1 MLYTMLIAV
10 HVVAALF
17 LIGVVLLQTG
27 KGADIGAVF
36 GGGSSETVFGSSGAG
51 TFLTRLTTGIAILFM
66 LTSLSMTYGLA
77 RRTSQSLFDD
87 APPPAVP
94 PAVPLGDETTIPL
107 TESPDEAAVP
117 SGDLDEEP
125 VAAADS
131 APSEEMEQAAVPEP
145 ESPPA
150 DQPTN

>member
-1 MLYTMLIAV
+1 MLYTMLIV
-10 HVVAALF
+10 IHVVAALF

-94 PAVPLGDETTIPL
+94 LDAETSIPL
-107 TESPDEAAVP
+107 TESGEEAAAPSVEPDESVASADVTP
-117 SGDLDEEP
+117 SEDPIE
-125 VAAADS
+125 AAA
-131 APSEEMEQAAVPEP
+131 PEA
-145 ESPPA
+145 EAPPA
-150 DQPTN
+150 DQPAN

>member
-1 MLYTMLIAV
+1 MLYTMLIV
-10 HVVAALF
+10 IHVVAALF

-87 APPPAVP
+87 APPPA
-94 PAVPLGDETTIPL
+94 APLDAETSIPL
-107 TESPDEAAVP
+107 TESGEEATTP
-117 SGDLDEEP
+117 SAELDEEP
-125 VAAADS
+125 VASADGT
-131 APSEEMEQAAVPEP
+131 PSEDPMEAPVPEA
-145 ESPPA
+145 ETPPA
-150 DQPTN
+150 DQPAN

>member
-1 MLYTMLIAV
+1 MLYTMLVTV

-94 PAVPLGDETTIPL
+94 LGDETTIPL

-117 SGDLDEEP
+117 SVDLDEEP

-131 APSEEMEQAAVPEP
+131 TPSEEMEQAAVSEP

>member
-10 HVVAALF
+10 HVIAALF

-77 RRTSQSLFDD
+77 LRTTQSLFDD
-87 APPPAVP
+87 APP

-107 TESPDEAAVP
+107 TESPDEATAP
-117 SGDLDEEP
+117 SVDLVEEP
-125 VAAADS
+125 VAAADV
-131 APSEEMEQAAVPEP
+131 APSEEQEDAAAVAP

>member
-10 HVVAALF
+10 HVLAAVF

-66 LTSLSMTYGLA
+66 LTSLSMTYGIA

-87 APPPAVP
+87 APPA
-94 PAVPLGDETTIPL
+94 AVPLGDETPIPL
-107 TESPDEAAVP
+107 TESPDEATVP
-117 SGDLDEEP
+117 SVELAEEP
-125 VAAADS
+125 VAAA
-131 APSEEMEQAAVPEP
+131 AVTPSEEMEDAAVAEP

-150 DQPTN
+150 DQPAN

>member
-1 MLYTMLIAV
+1 MLYTMLIV
-10 HVVAALF
+10 IHVVAALF

-94 PAVPLGDETTIPL
+94 LDAETSIPL
-107 TESPDEAAVP
+107 TESGEEATAPSVEPDESVASADVTP
-117 SGDLDEEP
+117 SEDPIE
-125 VAAADS
+125 AAA
-131 APSEEMEQAAVPEP
+131 PEA
-145 ESPPA
+145 EAPPA
-150 DQPTN
+150 NQPAN

>member
-10 HVVAALF
+10 HVVAAVF

-77 RRTSQSLFDD
+77 HRTSQSLFDD
-87 APPPAVP
+87 APPA
-94 PAVPLGDETTIPL
+94 AVPLGDETPIPP

-117 SGDLDEEP
+117 SVELAEEP
-125 VAAADS
+125 VAAADP
-131 APSEEMEQAAVPEP
+131 APSEEMEQAAAPEP

-150 DQPTN
+150 DQPAN

>member
-1 MLYTMLIAV
+1 MLYTMLIVV

-94 PAVPLGDETTIPL
+94 LGDETTIPL

-117 SGDLDEEP
+117 SVDLDEEP

-131 APSEEMEQAAVPEP
+131 TPSEEMEQAAVPDP

>member
-1 MLYTMLIAV
+1 MLYTMLIV
-10 HVVAALF
+10 IHVVAALF

-94 PAVPLGDETTIPL
+94 LDAETSIPL
-107 TESPDEAAVP
+107 TESGEEAAAP
-117 SGDLDEEP
+117 SVKPDEEP
-125 VAAADS
+125 VASADVT
-131 APSEEMEQAAVPEP
+131 PSEDPIEAAAPEG
-145 ESPPA
+145 EAPPA
-150 DQPTN
+150 DQPAN

>member
-94 PAVPLGDETTIPL
+94 LGDETTIPL

-117 SGDLDEEP
+117 SVDLDEEP

-131 APSEEMEQAAVPEP
+131 TPSEEMEQAAVPEP

>member
-1 MLYTMLIAV
+1 MLYTMLIV
-10 HVVAALF
+10 IHVVAALF

-66 LTSLSMTYGLA
+66 LTSLSMTYSLA

-94 PAVPLGDETTIPL
+94 LDAETSIPL
-107 TESPDEAAVP
+107 TESGEEATAPSVEPDESVASADVTP
-117 SGDLDEEP
+117 SEDPIE
-125 VAAADS
+125 VAA
-131 APSEEMEQAAVPEP
+131 PEA
-145 ESPPA
+145 EAPPA
-150 DQPTN
+150 DQPAN

>member
-10 HVVAALF
+10 HVIAALF

-77 RRTSQSLFDD
+77 LRTTQSLFDD

-94 PAVPLGDETTIPL
+94 LGDETTIPF
-107 TESPDEAAVP
+107 TESPDETTAP
-117 SGDLDEEP
+117 SVDLAEEP
-125 VAAADS
+125 VAAADVT
-131 APSEEMEQAAVPEP
+131 PSEEREDAAAAEP

>member
-1 MLYTMLIAV
+1 MLYTMLIV
-10 HVVAALF
+10 IHVVAALF

-94 PAVPLGDETTIPL
+94 LDAETSIPL
-107 TESPDEAAVP
+107 TESGEEATAPSVEPDESVASADVTP
-117 SGDLDEEP
+117 SEDPIE
-125 VAAADS
+125 AAA
-131 APSEEMEQAAVPEP
+131 PEA
-145 ESPPA
+145 EAPPA

>member
-1 MLYTMLIAV
+1 MLYTMLIV
-10 HVVAALF
+10 IHVVAALF

-87 APPPAVP
+87 APPPA
-94 PAVPLGDETTIPL
+94 APLDAETSIPL
-107 TESPDEAAVP
+107 TESGEEATTPSAELDEGPVASADGVSSEDPIEAA
-117 SGDLDEEP
+117 
-125 VAAADS
+125 
-131 APSEEMEQAAVPEP
+131 APEAEAPH
-145 ESPPA
+145 A
-150 DQPTN
+150 DQPAN

>member
-94 PAVPLGDETTIPL
+94 LGDETTIPL

-117 SGDLDEEP
+117 SVDLAEEP

-131 APSEEMEQAAVPEP
+131 APAEEMEQAAVPES

>member
-1 MLYTMLIAV
+1 MLYTMLVVI

-94 PAVPLGDETTIPL
+94 LNAETSIPL
-107 TESPDEAAVP
+107 TESGEEATPP
-117 SGDLDEEP
+117 SAELDEEP
-125 VAAADS
+125 VASADGAS
-131 APSEEMEQAAVPEP
+131 SEDPMEAAVPEA
-145 ESPPA
+145 EAQPA
-150 DQPTN
+150 N

>member
-94 PAVPLGDETTIPL
+94 LGDETTIPL

-117 SGDLDEEP
+117 SVDLDEEP

-145 ESPPA
+145 GSPPA

>member
-94 PAVPLGDETTIPL
+94 LGDETTIPL

-117 SGDLDEEP
+117 SGDLNEEP

>member
-10 HVVAALF
+10 HVIAALF

-77 RRTSQSLFDD
+77 LRTTQSLFDD
-87 APPPAVP
+87 APP

-107 TESPDEAAVP
+107 TESPDEAAAP
-117 SGDLDEEP
+117 SVGLAEEP
-125 VAAADS
+125 VAAADVT
-131 APSEEMEQAAVPEP
+131 PSEEQEDAAAVAP
-145 ESPPA
+145 ESSSA

>member
-1 MLYTMLIAV
+1 MLYTMLIVV

-77 RRTSQSLFDD
+77 SRTSQSLFDD
-87 APPPAVP
+87 APP

-117 SGDLDEEP
+117 SVDLDEEP
-125 VAAADS
+125 VAAADVT
-131 APSEEMEQAAVPEP
+131 PSEEREDAAAPEP
-145 ESPPA
+145 ESSSA
-150 DQPTN
+150 DQPAN

>member
-10 HVVAALF
+10 HVIAAVF

-77 RRTSQSLFDD
+77 LRTTQSLFDD
-87 APPPAVP
+87 APP

-117 SGDLDEEP
+117 SVDLAEEP
-125 VAAADS
+125 VAAADVTL
-131 APSEEMEQAAVPEP
+131 SEEQEDAAAAEL